1 MYWNIMKIFKLYRTI
16 SKYPAG
22 YPKKH
27 PIGFLISFIAD
38 NLILRHEP
46 ETEENYPV
54 KEEK

>member
-1 MYWNIMKIFKLYRTI
+1 MKIFKLYRTI